1 LKTFT
6 SSLKKYYNI
15 NKSKSK
21 SNQKMQNIQNKA
33 YMELFYK
40 KIASTN
46 NQWSLMKLEK
56 EIEHYI
62 EKYGDELYDNGT
74 IEIILDTRDAI
85 ITQISKIR
93 RDELM
98 RSYLERRTNNKTE
111 PTNKFQDPTYY
122 YEYLLTKKSQ
132 LEEDLSKVNEE
143 LQNIQQQQQQKQQ
156 EEEH

>member
-1 LKTFT
+1 
-6 SSLKKYYNI
+6 
-15 NKSKSK
+15 
-21 SNQKMQNIQNKA
+21 MQNIQNKA
-33 YMELFYK
+33 YMDLFYK
-40 KIASTN
+40 KIATTN
-46 NQWSLMKLEK
+46 NQWPLMKLEK

-98 RSYLERRTNNKTE
+98 RSYLERRTNE
-111 PTNKFQDPTYY
+111 PTNENQEPTNTNSTYY

-132 LEEDLSKVNEE
+132 LEEDLSKINEE
-143 LQNIQQQQQQKQQ
+143 LQNIQQQQEQ
-156 EEEH
+156 EQEH